1 MEANTKTSME
11 PFRPLANFPPSIWG
25 DRFLYFSVDNSELEA
40 YAQAMEEPKEEVRRL
55 IINPTMDPNATLSL
69 IYSVYRLGLTYLFS
83 EEIDGQLVTFYCIFV
98 KLIWQ
103 TDLLLVTRHADVFN
117 KFKDQCSGKF
127 EECNNIDARGMLN
140 FYECAH
146 LGINGEHILDE
157 ALVFTKTQLK
167 RIVNNLEGN
176 LAEQVKHA
184 LMRPFHR
191 GMPMVEARLYF
202 SNYKEE
208 CSRYDSLR
216 KLGCAHFNYLRL
228 LQKKEL
234 YIVSKWWKD
243 RDFQRITP
251 YARDRVPE
259 LYLWMLVLF
268 FEPQYSEA
276 RIITTKIAV
285 LVLVLDDTCDAYAT
299 IEEIRLLTHAINR
312 SEFNALEQLPEYIKP
327 FYKILLNVYA
337 ELEMQDGRSHFIN
350 AAKQAFQELARGYL
364 IEAEWTHSGEV
375 PSFEEYVKNG
385 LTTSTYNV
393 LSKSSLIGMGEIVS
407 EEALA
412 WHKGNP
418 KILKASEL
426 IARLHD
432 DVKTYQFE
440 RERGQSTTGV
450 GAYMK
455 TFRVSDEDV
464 AIEEI
469 MKMIESAWKDIKE
482 GCLKPREVSMD
493 VIAPILNLARMI
505 DVVYKHDDGF
515 TFPEKALKV
524 YITLL
529 FVDSAPVY

>member
-1 MEANTKTSME
+1 
-11 PFRPLANFPPSIWG
+11 
-25 DRFLYFSVDNSELEA
+25 
-40 YAQAMEEPKEEVRRL
+40 
-55 IINPTMDPNATLSL
+55 
-69 IYSVYRLGLTYLFS
+69 
-83 EEIDGQLVTFYCIFV
+83 
-98 KLIWQ
+98 
-103 TDLLLVTRHADVFN
+103 
-117 KFKDQCSGKF
+117 
-127 EECNNIDARGMLN
+127 MLN

-234 YIVSKWWKD
+234 YIVSK
-243 RDFQRITP
+243 
-251 YARDRVPE
+251 
-259 LYLWMLVLF
+259 
-268 FEPQYSEA
+268 
-276 RIITTKIAV
+276 
-285 LVLVLDDTCDAYAT
+285 
-299 IEEIRLLTHAINR
+299 

-350 AAKQAFQELARGYL
+350 AAKQA
-364 IEAEWTHSGEV
+364 
-375 PSFEEYVKNG
+375 
-385 LTTSTYNV
+385 
-393 LSKSSLIGMGEIVS
+393 
-407 EEALA
+407 
-412 WHKGNP
+412 
-418 KILKASEL
+418 
-426 IARLHD
+426 
-432 DVKTYQFE
+432 FE